1 MSDLISRETLKIC
14 KHSNGYGY
22 CSLCDQYCVEG
33 PCKDEVLIEY
43 APVVYC
49 KDCKN
54 FGYNFEN
61 ETYCKS
67 VNGLADPEEYD
78 FCSYSERKEDAD
90 NG

>member
-14 KHSNGYGY
+14 KHSNGYG
-22 CSLCDQYCVEG
+22 EG

-78 FCSYSERKEDAD
+78 FCSYSERMDGAD
-90 NG
+90 NE